1 MVPSLG
7 DKRTHRESTPCT
19 KVKGIVKCCS
29 PEKKQ
34 NPTGTGKKWQ
44 NVKAVKG
51 GEIKSGRRGNAGFWF
66 DEMAMV
72 GRL

>member
-1 MVPSLG
+1 MSQLLF
-7 DKRTHRESTPCT
+7 T
-19 KVKGIVKCCS
+19 KVKGIFKCCS